1 MAPHVD
7 ARRAIAGPLILAVA
21 EMQPVPPSRRVCRR
35 NVSLPQYTLKPVCLS
50 ADMKVLVAD
59 QSPLLSFK
67 PTTTEG

>member
-35 NVSLPQYTLKPVCLS
+35 KVSLPQYTLKPVCLS
-50 ADMKVLVAD
+50 ADM
-59 QSPLLSFK
+59 
-67 PTTTEG
+67 